1 MVVFFFFYLY
11 AQWEKVLTK
20 EENKQQQNQQAYL
33 SLIIKSIIKFN
44 LTQFNAKYSIMTQ
57 VGRMH

>member
-1 MVVFFFFYLY
+1 M
-11 AQWEKVLTK
+11 LTK

-44 LTQFNAKYSIMTQ
+44 LTQFNAKYSIMKQ